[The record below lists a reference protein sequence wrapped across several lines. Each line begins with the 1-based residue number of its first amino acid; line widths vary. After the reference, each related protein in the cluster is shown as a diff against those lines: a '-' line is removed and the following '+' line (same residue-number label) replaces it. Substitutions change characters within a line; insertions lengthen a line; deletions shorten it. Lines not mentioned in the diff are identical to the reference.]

1 MVTDMTKLYT
11 MVSKLVQKRRT
22 NRRRTQPRVRRRRR
36 RDQTGGFLPALIPLL
51 ALAGKA
57 VAMGALSGAAG
68 FGVKKALAAASKK

>member
-22 NRRRTQPRVRRRRR
+22 NRRRTPLRGRKRRR

-57 VAMGALSGAAG
+57 VALGALSGAAG
-68 FGVKKALAAASKK
+68 FGVKKALAAASK